1 MAETTASAVNPS
13 SNDRLPK
20 HIWYIIGNEAAER
33 FSYYGMRNILTVFL
47 IGHLLLD
54 VPEAERSAVA
64 RSNFHIFAMGVYL
77 FPLLGGYLADRF
89 WGKYRTILWL
99 SLLYCVGHAC
109 LAIFEN
115 NKAGFYGG
123 LFLIAL
129 GAGGIKPC
137 VSAFVGDQ
145 FTESNKHLTKKIFGI
160 FYWSINFG
168 SLFASLCIPLVLDIV
183 GPSWAFGVPGI
194 LMGLATFIF
203 WLGRKHYTEV
213 PATGRDPHSFLRV
226 VWTALQNRTKAKGHW
241 LDGALTKHP
250 ASDVEG
256 AKSVFRVLAIFAMIP
271 IFWALFDQKAS
282 LWVVQGLSMDA
293 PMLPILDRPMAASQM
308 QALNPL
314 MVMILIPLTQVFIY
328 PGFERMGFTLTPLRR
343 ITFGMFIAGA
353 SYVLVALI
361 QMALDG
367 GNKLNLLWQ
376 TAPYLVLTL
385 SEVLV
390 STTGLEFAYS
400 QAPTK
405 MKGTIMSFWNLTVFF
420 GNLLVAVIARLNVF
434 TGATTYFF
442 YAGLIFVAGV
452 LFWIIS
458 RNYKTVDYFRK
469 SAPTHAVTAP
479 DEHKMTA
486 PKPASGQ

>member
-1 MAETTASAVNPS
+1 MAQTATTVKP

-47 IGHLLLD
+47 ITHLLLD

-99 SLLYCVGHAC
+99 SLLYCAGHAC

-115 NKAGFYGG
+115 SKPGFYGG

-168 SLFASLCIPLVLDIV
+168 SLFASLCIPLVLDMV
-183 GPSWAFGVPGI
+183 GPSWAFGVPGV
-194 LMGLATFIF
+194 LMGVATFIF

-213 PATGRDPHSFLRV
+213 PPTGDDPHSFLKV
-226 VWTALQNRTKAKGHW
+226 VGTALSARKTGEAHW
-241 LDGALTKHP
+241 LDRALVKHP
-250 ASDVEG
+250 REDVEG

-271 IFWALFDQKAS
+271 VFWALFDQKAS
-282 LWVVQGLSMDA
+282 LWVVQGMGMEA
-293 PMLPILDRPMAASQM
+293 PMLPFFDRPMAASQM

-314 MVMILIPLTQVFIY
+314 MVMILIPLTQVVIY
-328 PGFERMGFTLTPLRR
+328 PAFERLGFSLSPLRR
-343 ITFGMFIAGA
+343 ITLGMFIAGV
-353 SYVLVALI
+353 SYVLVAFI
-361 QMALDG
+361 QLGLDG
-367 GNKLNLLWQ
+367 GNKLSLLWQ

-405 MKGTIMSFWNLTVFF
+405 MKGTIMSFWNLTVFV

-434 TGATTYFF
+434 EGATTYFF
-442 YAGLIFVAGV
+442 FAGLIFIAGV
-452 LFWIIS
+452 GFWWIS

-469 SAPTHAVTAP
+469 AGPVAAPT
-479 DEHKMTA
+479 EHQL
-486 PKPASGQ
+486 PAK